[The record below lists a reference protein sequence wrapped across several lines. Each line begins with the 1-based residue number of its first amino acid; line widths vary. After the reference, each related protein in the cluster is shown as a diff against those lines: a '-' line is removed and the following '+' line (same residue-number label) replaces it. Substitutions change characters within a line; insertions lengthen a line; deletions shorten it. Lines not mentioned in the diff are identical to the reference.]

1 MGKSILGKSEL
12 KSIAKRSAFR
22 PLYLMTVSL
31 YDRVNPQLLISTE
44 FDEGWMKDKTIEA
57 AEEIIA
63 TLAVMDDTHPLVDA
77 KQHPLRYMFQT
88 TWHRLQK
95 VRNIYI
101 HDQLLGCAELMNI
114 LQRCPS
120 SGTQPS
126 PSFLI
131 FH

>member
-1 MGKSILGKSEL
+1 M
-12 KSIAKRSAFR
+12 
-22 PLYLMTVSL
+22 
-31 YDRVNPQLLISTE
+31 STE

-88 TWHRLQK
+88 TWHRLQE

-101 HDQLLGCAELMNI
+101 HDSLLRCAELMNI

-120 SGTQPS
+120 SGTLPS
-126 PSFLI
+126 PSFLM
-131 FH
+131 FYSGLLYWGTCW